1 MRTSKLLLASAA
13 LVLFAIVPL
22 AAQDTAAVGGV
33 RGRVLD
39 GADPVPGVSVCVLG
53 SDRCAETDADG
64 AFTLDNLRSGS
75 YQLEIS
81 APGRPAFAS
90 EPLEVRAGLDDQ
102 LEIALPQ
109 IDAVEQ
115 AITVSESV
123 YVAPSEVKTS
133 GVLIQGSEIFRA
145 AGALQDVSRYV
156 NALPGVALGSND
168 FRNDIIVRGGSP
180 LENLFIV
187 DNVEIPNINTFA
199 NFASAGGITS
209 ILDANLIQDVTFLTG
224 GYPAPFINRLSSV
237 LQIAQKEGNR
247 DEFGGRATLGF
258 AGAGLVL
265 DGPIK
270 KQKGSWIVSA
280 RRSFLDI
287 FSDDIGFGGVPKVYT
302 FSSKAL
308 YDLSPKDRIWGVN
321 ITGIDSI
328 RLGLTEDTELDEDL
342 SGFDIRYEGW
352 RSASGFNWQ
361 RLFGANGVG
370 LLGVSHSEARVDS
383 TVKDLL
389 RNGIPDPTIP
399 VEDVIAGGPIT
410 FQDNS
415 REGETTL
422 KYDLTLFG
430 TPTGKVQAGGSY
442 KIFNIRYDTRSPLGY
457 DGPFTVVPD
466 VNPINLI
473 RDFTAYQ
480 SGGYLQ
486 VSKDFTQRLNVTFG
500 GRADHYELLGE
511 TRFSPRVGA
520 SYRITEKISWRAS
533 YGQYFQQ
540 PFFQFI
546 SAFPQNQNLIPI
558 RSEHYVTGFSYV
570 ASPSLRFTVEGYNK
584 EYKDYPVSTDFPSL
598 SLANVG
604 DTFDVRDILFPMA
617 SAGRGRVRGI
627 EFFVEKKFTTRWFGQ
642 ANISYSKARHAGL
655 DEVRRP
661 GAFDYP
667 LIANFVGG
675 YRLGR
680 KWELGARASYLD
692 GRPFTPFNQEL
703 STEQRRGIF
712 DLSRVNAERAKDY
725 LRLDFRLD
733 RTFTV
738 NDKPLI
744 VFLGL
749 QNFTNRTNFG
759 GLSWDRRLNEPQFE
773 DAQGLFPLIGMDW
786 TF

>member
-1 MRTSKLLLASAA
+1 MRAIPAPALAVF
-13 LVLFAIVPL
+13 LTVCFCFPL

-33 RGRVLD
+33 SGRVFD
-39 GADPVPGVSVCVLG
+39 GSEPAAGVRVCLLG
-53 SDRCAETDADG
+53 LDRCAETDASG
-64 AFTLDNLRSGS
+64 AFALDNLRTGS
-75 YQLEIS
+75 YQLEITS
-81 APGRPAFAS
+81 PGRTPFAS
-90 EPLEVRAGLDDQ
+90 EPVEVRAGLVDQ
-102 LEIALPQ
+102 IEISLPQ

-123 YVAPSEVKTS
+123 YVAPAEVKTS
-133 GVLIQGSEIFRA
+133 GILVQGSEIFRA

-258 AGAGLVL
+258 VGAGLVL
-265 DGPIK
+265 EGPIK

-321 ITGIDSI
+321 ITGLDSI
-328 RLGLTEDTELDEDL
+328 RLGLTEDSDLDDEL
-342 SGFDIRYEGW
+342 SGLDIRYDGW

-361 RLFGANGVG
+361 RLFGASGVG

-389 RNGIPDPTIP
+389 RGGIPDPSIP
-399 VEDVIAGGPIT
+399 VDDVIAAGPIT

-430 TPTGKVQAGGSY
+430 TPIGKIQAGGSY

-466 VNPINLI
+466 VNPINLM

-480 SGGYLQ
+480 SGAYLQ
-486 VSKDFTQRLNVTFG
+486 LSKDLTQRLNVTFG
-500 GRADHYELLGE
+500 GRADHYEVLGE
-511 TRFSPRVGA
+511 ARFSPRVGA
-520 SYRITEKISWRAS
+520 SYRLTEKLSWRAS

-546 SAFPQNQNLIPI
+546 AAFPQNANLIPI

-570 ASPSLRFTVEGYNK
+570 ASPSLRFTLEGYSK
-584 EYKDYPVSTDFPSL
+584 DYKDYPVSTDFPSL

-617 SAGRGRVRGI
+617 SAGRGRVRGV
-627 EFFVEKKFTTRWFGQ
+627 EFFVEKKFTSRWFGQ

-655 DEVRRP
+655 DEVLRP

-680 KWELGARASYLD
+680 KWELGARLSYLD
-692 GRPFTPFNQEL
+692 GRPFTPFNEEL
-703 STEQRRGIF
+703 SREQRRGIF
-712 DLSRVNAERAKDY
+712 DLSRVNAERSKDY
-725 LRLDFRLD
+725 LRLDVRLD
-733 RTFTV
+733 RTFIV

-749 QNFTNRTNFG
+749 QNFTNRENFG
-759 GLSWDRRLNEPQFE
+759 GVNWDRRTNMAQFE

>member
-1 MRTSKLLLASAA
+1 MTHRLLPLLLCA
-13 LVLFAIVPL
+13 LTGALLTPL
-22 AAQDTAAVGGV
+22 AAQDTSAVGAV
-33 RGRVLD
+33 SGRVLD
-39 GADPVPGVSVCVLG
+39 GSEPAPGVRVCLLG
-53 SDRCAETDADG
+53 LDRCAETDADG
-64 AFTLDNLRSGS
+64 AFALDNLRTGS
-75 YQLEIS
+75 YQLEVTS
-81 APGRPAFAS
+81 PGRPPFAS
-90 EPLEVRAGLDDQ
+90 EPVEVRAGLEDQ
-102 LEIALPQ
+102 IEVSLPQ

-115 AITVSESV
+115 AVTVSESV
-123 YVAPSEVKTS
+123 YVAPAEVKTS

-156 NALPGVALGSND
+156 NGLPGVALGSND

-237 LQIAQKEGNR
+237 LQIAQKEGDR
-247 DEFGGRATLGF
+247 EQFGGRATLGF
-258 AGAGLVL
+258 VGAGLVL
-265 DGPIK
+265 EGPIK

-321 ITGIDSI
+321 ITGVDSI
-328 RLGLTEDTELDEDL
+328 RLGLTEDSELDEEL
-342 SGFDIRYEGW
+342 SGLDIRYQGW

-361 RLFGANGVG
+361 RLFGAGGVG

-389 RNGIPDPTIP
+389 RGGIPDPSIP
-399 VEDVIAGGPIT
+399 VDDLIANGPIT
-410 FQDNS
+410 FQDDS

-422 KYDLTLFG
+422 KYDLSLYG
-430 TPTGKVQAGGSY
+430 TPIGKVQAGGSF

-466 VNPINLI
+466 VNPINLV

-486 VSKDFTQRLNVTFG
+486 VSKNLTQRLNVTFG
-500 GRADHYELLGE
+500 GRADHYEALGE
-511 TRFSPRVGA
+511 ARFSPRVGA
-520 SYRITEKISWRAS
+520 SYRLTQKLSWRAS

-546 SAFPQNQNLIPI
+546 SAFPQNANLIPI
-558 RSEHYVTGFSYV
+558 RSEHFVTGFSYV
-570 ASPSLRFTVEGYNK
+570 ASPSLRFTLEGYSK
-584 EYKDYPVSTDFPSL
+584 KYKDYPVSTDFPSL

-627 EFFVEKKFTTRWFGQ
+627 EFFVEKKFTSRWFGQ

-680 KWELGARASYLD
+680 KWELGARVSYLD
-692 GRPFTPFNQEL
+692 GRPFTPFNLEL
-703 STEQRRGIF
+703 SREQRRGIF
-712 DLSRVNAERAKDY
+712 DLSRVNAERSKDY
-725 LRLDFRLD
+725 LRIDVRLD
-733 RTFTV
+733 RTFII

-744 VFLGL
+744 VFVGL
-749 QNFTNRTNFG
+749 QNATNRANFG
-759 GLSWDRRLNEPQFE
+759 GVSWDRRANVARFE
-773 DAQGLFPLIGMDW
+773 EAQGLFPLIGMDW